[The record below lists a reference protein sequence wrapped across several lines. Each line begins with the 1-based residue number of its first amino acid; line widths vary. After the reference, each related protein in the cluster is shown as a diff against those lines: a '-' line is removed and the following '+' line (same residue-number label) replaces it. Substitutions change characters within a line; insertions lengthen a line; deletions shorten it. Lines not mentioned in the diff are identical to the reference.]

1 MNIDED
7 QMRNSQYGKTQEVS
21 LLSWEHETYANQ
33 FSMELIMLGNGLS
46 EKYSSLSYLWEK
58 QSMPNQF

>member
-7 QMRNSQYGKTQEVS
+7 QFVNSQYGKTQEVS

-33 FSMELIMLGNGLS
+33 FPMELIMLGNGLS
-46 EKYSSLSYLWEK
+46 EKYSSLSYL
-58 QSMPNQF
+58 

>member
-7 QMRNSQYGKTQEVS
+7 QFVNTQYRKTPEVS

-33 FSMELIMLGNGLS
+33 FSVELMMLGNSLS
-46 EKYSSLSYLWEK
+46 EKYSSLSYL
-58 QSMPNQF
+58 